1 MFLTNKH
8 FPRSNC
14 PAVCISISMAE
25 NGRVE
30 IALASQSDSELRL
43 PHDGSTV
50 QRVKSHNH
58 Q

>member
-1 MFLTNKH
+1 MLLTNKL

-14 PAVCISISMAE
+14 PAVSISISMAE

-30 IALASQSDSELRL
+30 IALASQSDSELRF
-43 PHDGSTV
+43 PHDDPTV
-50 QRVKSHNH
+50 QRVKFHS

>member
-1 MFLTNKH
+1 
-8 FPRSNC
+8 
-14 PAVCISISMAE
+14 MAE